1 MAVGLVCDGRQLHGN
16 ALQKRGEPDVDNQ
29 SVSNRYIHDLFNEGQ
44 EKGESLVNRARWGHQ
59 VKGLP
64 WEMNKIQVIQ

>member
-1 MAVGLVCDGRQLHGN
+1 MEMHCRSW
-16 ALQKRGEPDVDNQ
+16 GEPDVDNL
-29 SVSNRYIHDLFNEGQ
+29 SVSSRYIHDLFNEGQ
-44 EKGESLVNRARWGHQ
+44 EKGESLVNLARWGHQ